1 MKFVSIVCSALVL
14 SGCAAQQ
21 VAGPS
26 PEYAPVIPEPKVAS
40 SIPTG
45 SIFSSANAD
54 SWFGEKK
61 TYQVGDVITVLLSES
76 VNGSASATN
85 EASRETST
93 DVLTAAQLARIGS
106 PGGLLLDSEN
116 GTPIDTAIS
125 SSGSGATGQSASL
138 SGTMTAQVV
147 DVYPNGNLMIRGEKI
162 VNFSTGSEVIQ
173 VKGIIRPQDV
183 QPDNTVQSKR
193 IASAQISYKG
203 TGQNANASKTP
214 WGTNLLMA
222 IWPF

>member
-1 MKFVSIVCSALVL
+1 MKFVSIVCLVLVL

-61 TYQVGDVITVLLSES
+61 TYQMGDVITVLLSES

-125 SSGSGATGQSASL
+125 SSAG
-138 SGTMTAQVV
+138 
-147 DVYPNGNLMIRGEKI
+147 
-162 VNFSTGSEVIQ
+162 
-173 VKGIIRPQDV
+173 
-183 QPDNTVQSKR
+183 
-193 IASAQISYKG
+193 
-203 TGQNANASKTP
+203 
-214 WGTNLLMA
+214 
-222 IWPF
+222 

>member
-1 MKFVSIVCSALVL
+1 MKFVSIMCLVLVL

-61 TYQVGDVITVLLSES
+61 TYQMGDVITVLLSES

-138 SGTMTAQVV
+138 TGTMTAQVV

-214 WGTNLLMA
+214 WATNLLMA

>member
-116 GTPIDTAIS
+116 STPIDTAIS

-138 SGTMTAQVV
+138 TGTMTAQVV

>member
-1 MKFVSIVCSALVL
+1 MRFIFSL
-14 SGCAAQQ
+14 SLIGLLTGCAAQE

-26 PEYAPVIPEPKVAS
+26 PEYAPVTPAPVAAA

-45 SIFSSANAD
+45 SIYSQSYAD

-61 TYQVGDVITVLLSES
+61 SYRIGDVITVVLSES
-76 VNGSASATN
+76 MAGDSTATN
-85 EASRETST
+85 EASRTTTT
-93 DVLTAAQLARIGS
+93 DVLSPAQLARWGS
-106 PGGLLLDSEN
+106 PGGLLSSDSELPLE
-116 GTPIDTAIS
+116 TELT
-125 SSGSGATGQSASL
+125 SSGSGVTGQSATL

-147 DVYPNGNLMIRGEKI
+147 EVYPNGNLLIRGEKI
-162 VNFSTGSEVIQ
+162 VNFSAGSEVIQ
-173 VKGIIRPQDV
+173 VKGIIRPEDV

-203 TGQNANASKTP
+203 FGQNANASKTP
-214 WGTNLLMA
+214 WGTNFLMS

>member
-1 MKFVSIVCSALVL
+1 MRLLFVIGSALVL
-14 SGCAAQQ
+14 SGCASQQ

-26 PEYAPVIPEPKVAS
+26 PEFAPVIPQPIAAS

-45 SIFSSANAD
+45 SIYTSANAD

-61 TYQVGDVITVLLSES
+61 TYEVGDVITVLLSES
-76 VNGSASATN
+76 VNGSATATN

-106 PGGLLLDSEN
+106 PGGLLLDSTS
-116 GTPIDTAIS
+116 GLPIDTTIE
-125 SSGSGATGQSASL
+125 SSGSGSTGQSASL
-138 SGTMTAQVV
+138 SGTMTAQVAE
-147 DVYPNGNLMIRGEKI
+147 VYPNGNLMIRGEKI
-162 VNFSTGSEVIQ
+162 VNFSNGSEVIQ
-173 VKGIIRPQDV
+173 VQGIIRPQDV
-183 QPDNTVQSKR
+183 QPDNSVQSKR
-193 IASAQISYKG
+193 IASAQITYKG
-203 TGQNANASKTP
+203 AGQNANASKTP